1 MTKSEFKKQFSI
13 VRAQLSNAARKGY
26 AEYCKVSDSLRNEYK
41 QAFLCSMH
49 TPSAVSIPCALA
61 LSKKF
66 NRPLSYFDVK

>member
-1 MTKSEFKKQFSI
+1 MTKLEFKKQFSM
-13 VRAQLSNAARKGY
+13 VRFQLRSASRKGY
-26 AEYCKVSDSLRNEYK
+26 AEYKKTADFLRVEFK
-41 QAFLCSMH
+41 AAFPCAMH